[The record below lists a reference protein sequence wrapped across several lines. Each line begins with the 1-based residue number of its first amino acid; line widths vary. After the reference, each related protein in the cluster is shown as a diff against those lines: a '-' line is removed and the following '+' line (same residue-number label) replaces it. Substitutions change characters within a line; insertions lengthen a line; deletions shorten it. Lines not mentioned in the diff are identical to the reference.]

1 MSMPD
6 VIFVT
11 LKDFW
16 NTISTFHNEIL
27 AVATFFI
34 AAFTV
39 ILACIARRQIKDARI
54 LHRAY
59 VSVKPL
65 GIHIMKNKPDIIAH
79 LAFVNVGHLPANN
92 LRNEVKIKWS
102 DDGNLNDFDSV
113 KITDPSI
120 ILLPKTEIQRGTGP
134 LSTAGAAQF
143 RAKKE
148 GFIYVWGRV
157 EYVDG
162 FKKRRW
168 LIFCHRYNSSSER
181 NIDGGIDAIW
191 GRHHHH
197 HNNGN

>member
-120 ILLPKTEIQRGTGP
+120 ILLPKTEIQ
-134 LSTAGAAQF
+134 
-143 RAKKE
+143 
-148 GFIYVWGRV
+148 
-157 EYVDG
+157 
-162 FKKRRW
+162 
-168 LIFCHRYNSSSER
+168 
-181 NIDGGIDAIW
+181 
-191 GRHHHH
+191 
-197 HNNGN
+197 